1 VDSNSRPSF
10 GESFDT
16 LLEGNRRQLESLYD
30 GSGIGG
36 TESAR
41 NRKPAAGTPP
51 VLAAQ
56 PVRLDKNDLDSLG
69 PSAWLDRNYPD
80 QWRLQVR
87 DRRREGDEV
96 VVLCCLELPGQD
108 SRKAQFGSAQ
118 IDSPT
123 PGVYRNERETEEAAY
138 QDAVDDALR
147 RCVQLL

>member
-1 VDSNSRPSF
+1 M
-10 GESFDT
+10 
-16 LLEGNRRQLESLYD
+16 
-30 GSGIGG
+30 
-36 TESAR
+36 
-41 NRKPAAGTPP
+41 
-51 VLAAQ
+51 AAQ

-118 IDSPT
+118 IDSPE